1 MENATMVSIFNEIV
15 SRRNELS
22 LLTYSDEKYDDLED
36 ELHDL
41 EDDFNEEY
49 GEMVE
54 DLLMDVQDDLKVD
67 MEVLLPTAYFLP
79 KYVEEGNSYDL
90 GPEEG
95 VAIELE
101 EMPDCNARLMLLPDP
116 MRVAFA
122 VEGAITKEWE
132 IK

>member
-1 MENATMVSIFNEIV
+1 MINANMVSVFNEIV

-22 LLTYSDEKYDDLED
+22 LLNYSDDKYDDLED
-36 ELHDL
+36 ELHDI

-49 GEMVE
+49 GEIIE

-67 MEVLLPTAYFLP
+67 MEILLPTAYFLP
-79 KYVEEGNSYDL
+79 KYVEEGKGYDL
-90 GPEEG
+90 GKDDG

-101 EMPDCNARLMLLPDP
+101 EMPECNARLMLLPDP

-122 VEGAITKEWE
+122 VEGAITKMWD